1 MQCKNNSI
9 SLHCATLKSSVVAA
23 PGSQPLRAISISPMA
38 IGMVTRGSGTAFRH
52 HSPFLRSTTGAMGG
66 DASAASV
73 DTGAFHQHRVGSDF
87 VLGSRFRDEF
97 CLNARSIGL
106 WGGGGNSTCGLGAD
120 VSIFEANCTHK
131 KRHRLF
137 SWQRRPAAFLK
148 LTQWIM

>member
-106 WGGGGNSTCGLGAD
+106 WGGGGNSTCGLGKG
-120 VSIFEANCTHK
+120 VSIFGVNRTQKNATGSFLG
-131 KRHRLF
+131 RGGR
-137 SWQRRPAAFLK
+137 QRFIKNLRDG
-148 LTQWIM
+148 